1 VSGGASWR
9 NRAPLQNSHTQN
21 AAKAAQ
27 ASSYLQAPSGGGVAR
42 VEPDAVERQGRQ
54 QPRAAVDEVVGDR
67 QRTRAGADERDV
79 DVEDEAH
86 RPPRGDSAAGVVKA
100 GGTESTGIRGRGH
113 AVKDATIRSGR
124 PLR

>member
-1 VSGGASWR
+1 VR
-9 NRAPLQNSHTQN
+9 PERKDTRAPRH
-21 AAKAAQ
+21 AAQAAQ
-27 ASSYLQAPSGGGVAR
+27 ASSYRQAPSGGGVAR

-67 QRTRAGADERDV
+67 QRTRAGADERVVDV

-86 RPPRGDSAAGVVKA
+86 RPPRGDSAAGVVEA

-113 AVKDATIRSGR
+113 AVKDATTRSGR
-124 PLR
+124 PPR